1 MEEFSSIT
9 HLRRTFVSKKTY
21 ILDTSVL
28 LHSPDS
34 LSAFEEN
41 EVVIPI
47 VVLDEIDKFKKG
59 SLEVNRNARI
69 IIKSIDRLREKG
81 KLNEGVPLEQGGML
95 KVDTEF
101 DFEPLT
107 KLLPEGFE
115 ISNDNRILAH
125 ALGIRGRSNEG
136 PVVLVSKDINMR
148 VKADAIGLAAEDYKK
163 DKINLEELFSGH
175 REIYVGEDEISEFY
189 RSKILPVNGKG
200 EIFPN
205 EYVTLINSQNPNNT
219 ALARYD
225 GEKGSFVALLSE
237 KKMDIWG
244 LSPRNREQ
252 RFAMDMLLNENIP
265 LVTLM
270 GRAGTGKTL
279 LALAAGLQK
288 VVNEKVYRKLNV
300 YRPLVPMGRD
310 IGYLPGREEEKI
322 NPWMYPIFD
331 NLEYLLHDGKSDS
344 KKNGSTD
351 TIQYLFESQQLDIKA
366 LTFIRGRSLPY
377 QFIIVDE
384 AQNLTPHEAK
394 TIITR
399 AGDGTKIVLTGDA
412 YQIDHPYLD
421 STSNG
426 LTHIIERFKG
436 QRIAGHITLI
446 KGERSSLAELASKI
460 LE

>member
-1 MEEFSSIT
+1 
-9 HLRRTFVSKKTY
+9 VPKKTY

-28 LHSPDS
+28 LHSPDT
-34 LSAFEEN
+34 LTAFEDN
-41 EVVIPI
+41 DLVIPI

-69 IIKSIDRLREKG
+69 IIKSIDQLREKG
-81 KLNEGVPLEQGGML
+81 KLNEGVPIGNGGIL
-95 KVDTEF
+95 KVDTDF
-101 DFEPLT
+101 DFDPLA

-125 ALGIRGRSNEG
+125 ALGIRERVGG
-136 PVVLVSKDINMR
+136 PVILVSKDINMR
-148 VKADAIGLAAEDYKK
+148 VKADAVGLIAEDYKA
-163 DKINLEELFSGH
+163 DKVNLDELFSGH
-175 REIYVGEDEISEFY
+175 REIYVGEAAVSEFY
-189 RSKILPVNGKG
+189 KNKVLPIEDKSL
-200 EIFPN
+200 FPN
-205 EYVTLINSQNPNNT
+205 EYVTLVNSQNPSNT
-219 ALARYD
+219 ALARFD
-225 GEKGSFVALLSE
+225 AEKSALVALLAE
-237 KKMDIWG
+237 RKMEIWG
-244 LSPRNREQ
+244 LTPRNREQ
-252 RFAMDMLLNENIP
+252 RFAMDMLLNESIS
-265 LVTLM
+265 LCTLL
-270 GRAGTGKTL
+270 GKAGTGKTL
-279 LALAAGLQK
+279 LGLAAGLQK
-288 VVNEKVYRKLNV
+288 VVNEKCFRKLNV

-331 NLEYLLHDGKSDS
+331 NLEYLLHEGGKET
-344 KKNGSTD
+344 KKNGPQD
-351 TIQYLFESQQLDIKA
+351 PINYLFDSQQLDIKA

-399 AGDGTKIVLTGDA
+399 AGEGTKIVLTGDA

-436 QRIAGHITLI
+436 QKIAGHITLI
-446 KGERSSLAELASKI
+446 KGERSELAELASKL